1 MHYNFFRYYEP
12 NIGRFTQLD
21 PITEQRQ
28 WQMNDSGLA
37 NSQVISYQYDKNGNR
52 TKLTLP
58 NKDELRYL
66 YYGSGYLSAIKYNDS
81 LITEISR
88 DKLHQEISRSQG
100 A

>member
-1 MHYNFFRYYEP
+1 MFRYDKV
-12 NIGRFTQLD
+12 GRL
-21 PITEQRQ
+21 IEQRQ

-66 YYGSGYLSAIKYNDS
+66 YYGSGYLSAIKYNDN

-100 A
+100 V